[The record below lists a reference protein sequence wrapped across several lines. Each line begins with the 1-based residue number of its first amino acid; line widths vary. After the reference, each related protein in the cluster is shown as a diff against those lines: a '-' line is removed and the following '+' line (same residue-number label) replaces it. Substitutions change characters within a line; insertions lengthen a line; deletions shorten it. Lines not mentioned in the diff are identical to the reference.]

1 MSQIN
6 YETQSVVA
14 IIVTFNRPELLCE
27 SVVSLLRQTHP
38 ITHILIVD
46 NASTPEAS
54 KKLHAA
60 GLLPNPKIEVLRLSK
75 NLGGAG
81 GFAAGIQHALD
92 KGCDW
97 CWLMDD
103 DVSVEEG
110 CLENLLR
117 FSRVNVLMPARI
129 STPFENCHLPALSLD
144 FRSPFQSYRKR
155 RKLFSFRDGSL
166 QGALPSYEVEDIA
179 FEGALIRCDVIRRA
193 GLPRADFFIAYDD
206 SEYACRLRYKLREK
220 ILFVPAARIQRKS
233 PYQESGPRFTLKH
246 DRSPSWRAYY
256 TTRNMVLLLKL
267 YGENRAVISAPL
279 LYELGKLMFR
289 FCRGEFNAAIA
300 AFWGIADGLREKTPF
315 RFLPGGESDACPT
328 DKARLRASTA
338 RVLAQ
343 RTR

>member
-6 YETQSVVA
+6 GEKQSVVA

-27 SVVSLLRQTHP
+27 SVTSLLRQTHP

-54 KKLHAA
+54 KKLLSA
-60 GLLPNPKIEVLRLSK
+60 GLLPNPRIEMLRLSK

-103 DVSVEEG
+103 DVSVEDR
-110 CLENLLR
+110 CLESLLR
-117 FSRVNVLMPARI
+117 FARANVLMPARI
-129 STPFENCHLPALSLD
+129 SEPFDNCHLPAVSLD
-144 FRSPFQSYRKR
+144 FKTPFRSYRKR
-155 RKLFSFRDGSL
+155 RKLFSFRDASL

-220 ILFVPAARIQRKS
+220 ILFIPAAKIQRKS
-233 PYQESGPRFTLKH
+233 PYQESGLRFTLKH

-256 TTRNMVLLLKL
+256 TTRNLMLLLKL
-267 YGENRAVISAPL
+267 YQENRAVISVPL
-279 LYELGKLMFR
+279 MYELGKLMFR
-289 FCRGEFNAAIA
+289 FCRGEFNAAVA
-300 AFWGIADGLREKTPF
+300 AFWGIADGLREETPF
-315 RFLPGGESDACPT
+315 RFLPGNKSDASRAQ
-328 DKARLRASTA
+328 KARPRASTA